1 MKWLGPPFCAHHAS
15 PFRLRMAQ
23 PAQKSPKSGLFVFDQ
38 IETAAAQSG
47 MNRRGQSG
55 ISFSTIGFA
64 RCAFRRGSFA
74 RWRVALALAL
84 FAFASPVAA
93 QAASP
98 AEMISSFRHQHGEG
112 KVTTDP
118 ALTRIAQEQA
128 GAMAA
133 RDRMDHAV
141 QKPFADRVANL
152 NAERAAE
159 NLAQGDATFA
169 KALDQWIGS
178 YGHRSNLL
186 MHEGTRVGIASARSK
201 SGEIYWAMVIAGPEP
216 ERRGSAKGAKGKE
229 KPCRL
234 MLNDTCL

>member
-1 MKWLGPPFCAHHAS
+1 
-15 PFRLRMAQ
+15 
-23 PAQKSPKSGLFVFDQ
+23 
-38 IETAAAQSG
+38 
-47 MNRRGQSG
+47 MNRHGQSG
-55 ISFSTIGFA
+55 NSFLISGFA
-64 RCAFRRGSFA
+64 LYRFRRDSFA
-74 RWRVALALAL
+74 RWRGALAVAL
-84 FAFASPVAA
+84 FAVACPLAA

-98 AEMISSFRHQHGEG
+98 AEQISSYRHAHGEG

-118 ALTRIAQEQA
+118 ALNRIAQEQA

-141 QKPFADRVANL
+141 LKPFADRVANL

>member
-1 MKWLGPPFCAHHAS
+1 LCAHHAW
-15 PFRLRMAQ
+15 PFVLRMAQ
-23 PAQKSPKSGLFVFDQ
+23 PAQKSPQSGLFVFGT
-38 IETAAAQSG
+38 IETATAQDD

-55 ISFSTIGFA
+55 N
-64 RCAFRRGSFA
+64 
-74 RWRVALALAL
+74 RWQLALAVAL
-84 FAFASPVAA
+84 FAFTCPIAA
-93 QAASP
+93 EAASP

-118 ALTRIAQEQA
+118 ALNRIAQEQA

>member
-1 MKWLGPPFCAHHAS
+1 MNKCEKSGAFFLTVKSAPFRHLQSSRALWLTVAAGILFAVLPPF
-15 PFRLRMAQ
+15 
-23 PAQKSPKSGLFVFDQ
+23 
-38 IETAAAQSG
+38 T
-47 MNRRGQSG
+47 
-55 ISFSTIGFA
+55 
-64 RCAFRRGSFA
+64 
-74 RWRVALALAL
+74 
-84 FAFASPVAA
+84 A
-93 QAASP
+93 QAAGP
-98 AEMISSFRHQHGEG
+98 AELISSFRRQHGEG
-112 KVTTDP
+112 KVTTDA
-118 ALTRIAQEQA
+118 ALSRIAQEQA
-128 GAMAA
+128 KAMAA

-216 ERRGSAKGAKGKE
+216 ERRGNAKGAKGKE

>member
-1 MKWLGPPFCAHHAS
+1 MIHHGHPFG
-15 PFRLRMAQ
+15 LRMAR
-23 PAQKSPKSGLFVFDQ
+23 PAQKSPKSGLFVFL
-38 IETAAAQSG
+38 AQSKQQRQDD
-47 MNRRGQSG
+47 MNKRAKSG
-55 ISFSTIGFA
+55 N
-64 RCAFRRGSFA
+64 
-74 RWRVALALAL
+74 RWHVALAIAL
-84 FAFASPVAA
+84 FALACPMVAK
-93 QAASP
+93 AASP

-118 ALTRIAQEQA
+118 ALNRIAQEQA

-141 QKPFADRVANL
+141 LKPFADRVANL
-152 NAERAAE
+152 NSERAAE

-186 MHEGTRVGIASARSK
+186 MHEGTRVGIASAKSK

-216 ERRGSAKGAKGKE
+216 ERRGGAKGAKGKE

>member
-1 MKWLGPPFCAHHAS
+1 MS
-15 PFRLRMAQ
+15 RRR
-23 PAQKSPKSGLFVFDQ
+23 
-38 IETAAAQSG
+38 QSG
-47 MNRRGQSG
+47 N
-55 ISFSTIGFA
+55 SFLVTGFV
-64 RCAFRRGSFA
+64 RCLLPRSSFA
-74 RWRVALALAL
+74 RWRAALAVAL
-84 FAFASPVAA
+84 FAFAYPLTAE
-93 QAASP
+93 AASP
-98 AEMISSFRHQHGEG
+98 AEMISHYRLAHGEG
-112 KVTTDP
+112 KVATDP
-118 ALTRIAQEQA
+118 ALNRIAQEQA

-141 QKPFADRVANL
+141 AKPFADRVANL

-216 ERRGSAKGAKGKE
+216 ERRGSKGAKGKE

-234 MLNDTCL
+234 MLNDLCL

>member
-1 MKWLGPPFCAHHAS
+1 
-15 PFRLRMAQ
+15 
-23 PAQKSPKSGLFVFDQ
+23 
-38 IETAAAQSG
+38 
-47 MNRRGQSG
+47 MNRRGPSG
-55 ISFSTIGFA
+55 NSFLIPVFA
-64 RCAFRRGSFA
+64 HSRLGRSSFA
-74 RWRVALALAL
+74 RWRAALAAAL
-84 FAFASPVAA
+84 FAFACPIAA
-93 QAASP
+93 RAASP
-98 AEMISSFRHQHGEG
+98 AEMISHYRLAHGEG

-118 ALTRIAQEQA
+118 ALSRIAQEQA

-141 QKPFADRVANL
+141 AKPFADRVANL

-216 ERRGSAKGAKGKE
+216 ERRGSKGAKGKE

-234 MLNDTCL
+234 MLNDLCL

>member
-1 MKWLGPPFCAHHAS
+1 
-15 PFRLRMAQ
+15 MAQ
-23 PAQKSPKSGLFVFDQ
+23 PTKKSPKSGLFVFDE
-38 IETAAAQSG
+38 IETAAAQSD

-55 ISFSTIGFA
+55 NSFLITG
-64 RCAFRRGSFA
+64 FA
-74 RWRVALALAL
+74 RWRAALAAAL
-84 FAFASPVAA
+84 FFAFPLAA
-93 QAASP
+93 KAASP

-118 ALTRIAQEQA
+118 ALNRIAQEQA

-216 ERRGSAKGAKGKE
+216 ERRGSAKGTKGKE

>member
-1 MKWLGPPFCAHHAS
+1 
-15 PFRLRMAQ
+15 
-23 PAQKSPKSGLFVFDQ
+23 
-38 IETAAAQSG
+38 
-47 MNRRGQSG
+47 MNRRRQSG
-55 ISFSTIGFA
+55 NSFLIP
-64 RCAFRRGSFA
+64 RFA
-74 RWRVALALAL
+74 RWQLALAAAL
-84 FAFASPVAA
+84 FAFAGPIAA

-118 ALTRIAQEQA
+118 ALNRIAQEQA

-141 QKPFADRVANL
+141 SKPFADRVANL

-216 ERRGSAKGAKGKE
+216 QSPKRGKRAAGKTA
-229 KPCRL
+229 PCEL
-234 MLNDTCL
+234 MLNSTCMR

>member
-1 MKWLGPPFCAHHAS
+1 
-15 PFRLRMAQ
+15 
-23 PAQKSPKSGLFVFDQ
+23 
-38 IETAAAQSG
+38 

-55 ISFSTIGFA
+55 NSFVITSFSIAGLP
-64 RCAFRRGSFA
+64 RGRFRRGSFA
-74 RWRVALALAL
+74 RWRVALAVAL
-84 FAFASPVAA
+84 FAFACPLAA
-93 QAASP
+93 KAASP
-98 AEMISSFRHQHGEG
+98 AEMISSFRHQHGKG
-112 KVTTDP
+112 KVTTDA
-118 ALTRIAQEQA
+118 ALSRIAQEQA
-128 GAMAA
+128 KAMAA

-216 ERRGSAKGAKGKE
+216 ERRGSARGRDGKE
-229 KPCRL
+229 NACRL
-234 MLNDTCL
+234 MLNDLCL

>member
-1 MKWLGPPFCAHHAS
+1 MDRHGRS
-15 PFRLRMAQ
+15 
-23 PAQKSPKSGLFVFDQ
+23 D
-38 IETAAAQSG
+38 I
-47 MNRRGQSG
+47 
-55 ISFSTIGFA
+55 
-64 RCAFRRGSFA
+64 
-74 RWRVALALAL
+74 WRAMALALL
-84 FAFASPVAA
+84 AFACPWAA

-98 AEMISSFRHQHGEG
+98 AEMISHYRLAHGEG
-112 KVTTDP
+112 KVTADP
-118 ALTRIAQEQA
+118 ALNRIAEEQA

-141 QKPFADRVANL
+141 AKPFADRVANL

-216 ERRGSAKGAKGKE
+216 QSPKRGKGTGSKTA
-229 KPCRL
+229 PCEL
-234 MLNDTCL
+234 MLNDTCMR

>member
-1 MKWLGPPFCAHHAS
+1 
-15 PFRLRMAQ
+15 MAR
-23 PAQKSPKSGLFVFDQ
+23 PAQKSPKSGLFVFDK
-38 IETAAAQSG
+38 IGTAAL
-47 MNRRGQSG
+47 RGNMKFG
-55 ISFSTIGFA
+55 ELILIGY
-64 RCAFRRGSFA
+64 RVTLS
-74 RWRVALALAL
+74 VALLVFACSLA
-84 FAFASPVAA
+84 AK
-93 QAASP
+93 AASP
-98 AEMISSFRHQHGEG
+98 AEMISHYRLAHGEG

-118 ALTRIAQEQA
+118 ALNRIAQEQA

-216 ERRGSAKGAKGKE
+216 ERRGNVKGAKGKE

>member
-1 MKWLGPPFCAHHAS
+1 
-15 PFRLRMAQ
+15 
-23 PAQKSPKSGLFVFDQ
+23 
-38 IETAAAQSG
+38 
-47 MNRRGQSG
+47 MNRREPSG
-55 ISFSTIGFA
+55 NSFSITGFA
-64 RCAFRRGSFA
+64 RDRSRQTSFV
-74 RWRVALALAL
+74 RWRVVFAAAL
-84 FAFASPVAA
+84 FFVCPLAA
-93 QAASP
+93 LAASP
-98 AEMISSFRHQHGEG
+98 AELISSFRIAHGEG

-118 ALTRIAQEQA
+118 TLNRIAQEQA

-141 QKPFADRVANL
+141 LKPFADRVANL

-178 YGHRSNLL
+178 YGHRQNLL

-201 SGEIYWAMVIAGPEP
+201 SGEIYWAMVITGPELT
-216 ERRGSAKGAKGKE
+216 RGGSAKGANGKE

>member
-1 MKWLGPPFCAHHAS
+1 
-15 PFRLRMAQ
+15 
-23 PAQKSPKSGLFVFDQ
+23 
-38 IETAAAQSG
+38 
-47 MNRRGQSG
+47 MNRREPSSN
-55 ISFSTIGFA
+55 SFAIAGP
-64 RCAFRRGSFA
+64 A
-74 RWRVALALAL
+74 RWRVALAVAL
-84 FAFASPVAA
+84 FVFAGPMAA
-93 QAASP
+93 EAASP

-118 ALTRIAQEQA
+118 ALNRIAQEQA

-141 QKPFADRVANL
+141 AKPFADRVANL

-216 ERRGSAKGAKGKE
+216 ERRGSAKGAKGKD

>member
-1 MKWLGPPFCAHHAS
+1 
-15 PFRLRMAQ
+15 
-23 PAQKSPKSGLFVFDQ
+23 
-38 IETAAAQSG
+38 

-55 ISFSTIGFA
+55 NSFLITEL
-64 RCAFRRGSFA
+64 A
-74 RWRVALALAL
+74 RWRAALALAL
-84 FAFASPVAA
+84 FAFAFPLAA
-93 QAASP
+93 KAASP

-118 ALTRIAQEQA
+118 ALNRIAQEQA

-201 SGEIYWAMVIAGPEP
+201 NGEIYWAMVIAGPEP
-216 ERRGSAKGAKGKE
+216 KDTRRGKGTGGKTA
-229 KPCRL
+229 PCEL
-234 MLNDTCL
+234 MLNDTCMK

>member
-1 MKWLGPPFCAHHAS
+1 
-15 PFRLRMAQ
+15 
-23 PAQKSPKSGLFVFDQ
+23 
-38 IETAAAQSG
+38 

-55 ISFSTIGFA
+55 NSFWITGLA
-64 RCAFRRGSFA
+64 RHRFRRDSFA
-74 RWRVALALAL
+74 RWRVALAVAL
-84 FAFASPVAA
+84 FAFVCPLAA
-93 QAASP
+93 KAASP
-98 AEMISSFRHQHGEG
+98 AEQISSFRHQHGEG

-118 ALTRIAQEQA
+118 ALNRIAQEQA

-141 QKPFADRVANL
+141 AKPFADRVANL

-186 MHEGTRVGIASARSK
+186 MHEGTRIGIASARSK

-216 ERRGSAKGAKGKE
+216 QSPKSGKGTGKTA
-229 KPCRL
+229 PCEL
-234 MLNDTCL
+234 MLNATCMR

>member
-1 MKWLGPPFCAHHAS
+1 
-15 PFRLRMAQ
+15 MAL

-38 IETAAAQSG
+38 IETTAAQSG

-55 ISFSTIGFA
+55 NSFLITSFLITGFA
-64 RCAFRRGSFA
+64 RCRFQRGSFA
-74 RWRVALALAL
+74 RWRAALALAL
-84 FAFASPVAA
+84 FAFAFPLAA
-93 QAASP
+93 KAASP

-118 ALTRIAQEQA
+118 ALNRIAQEQA

-141 QKPFADRVANL
+141 AKPFADRVANL

>member
-1 MKWLGPPFCAHHAS
+1 VVHTGEVQGSIPCA
-15 PFRLRMAQ
+15 PTI
-23 PAQKSPKSGLFVFDQ
+23 KSPKSGLFVFGE
-38 IETAAAQSG
+38 IETATAQSG
-47 MNRRGQSG
+47 MNRRGKFG
-55 ISFSTIGFA
+55 N
-64 RCAFRRGSFA
+64 SFA
-74 RWRVALALAL
+74 IALAVAI
-84 FAFASPVAA
+84 FAFACPLAA
-93 QAASP
+93 HAASP

-118 ALTRIAQEQA
+118 ALNRIAQEQA

-216 ERRGSAKGAKGKE
+216 ERRGSAKGTNGKE